1 MGVIQSSINQL
12 FAQTAGIAA
21 IGTHLYQNSP
31 RGKAS
36 ALNKEADANAKAAAA
51 LQSQELTGT
60 PEEQRR
66 QAAINKN
73 EADRMYT
80 SELESRRKAIAA
92 NPSASNISRLTQAVM
107 SKQDNA
113 IRTIPMDLGVEHSG
127 EKVIQRAAQRG
138 KFENLFD
145 EIEKSRDK
153 IQDILR
159 SKRRGR

>member
-12 FAQTAGIAA
+12 FGQMAGAAA

-31 RGKAS
+31 HGKAR

-51 LQSQELTGT
+51 LQNQELTGT
-60 PEEQRR
+60 PEEQHR
-66 QAAINKN
+66 QAAINKD
-73 EADRMYT
+73 EADRMYK

-92 NPSASNISRLTQAVM
+92 NPSSENISRLTKTVM

-113 IRTIPMDLGVEHSG
+113 IRTIPMDLGVDHSG

-138 KFENLFD
+138 NFDNLFD
-145 EIEKSRDK
+145 KIEQSRDN

-159 SKRRGR
+159 SKRHGR

>member
-1 MGVIQSSINQL
+1 MGVIQSGINQL
-12 FAQTAGIAA
+12 FGHMAGATAIAA
-21 IGTHLYQNSP
+21 HLYQNSP
-31 RGKAS
+31 HGKAR

-51 LQSQELTGT
+51 IQNQSLTGT

-66 QAAINKN
+66 QAAINKD
-73 EADRMYT
+73 EADRMYK

-113 IRTIPMDLGVEHSG
+113 IRTIPMDLGVDHSG
-127 EKVIQRAAQRG
+127 ERVIQRAEQRG
-138 KFENLFD
+138 NFDQLFD
-145 EIEKSRDK
+145 QIEKSRDN

-159 SKRRGR
+159 SKRHGR